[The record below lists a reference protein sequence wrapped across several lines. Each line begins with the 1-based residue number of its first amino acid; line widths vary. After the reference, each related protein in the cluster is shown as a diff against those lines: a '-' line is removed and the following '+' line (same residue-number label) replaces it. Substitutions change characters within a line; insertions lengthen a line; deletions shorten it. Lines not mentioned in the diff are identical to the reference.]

1 MEDYA
6 VLTFGAPIFKIAR
19 LLTIA
24 LIMVHL
30 FACAYY
36 RVKKETTDV
45 DDFDSFFTARNVDPA
60 VSPSPRRTHKRTRT
74 RTRTH
79 AHTHTEP
86 TPSLRALVWRR
97 KGGARSPVWAFS
109 RCVRAV
115 VDAELSLMRC

>member
-36 RVKKETTDV
+36 RVKKETTDA
-45 DDFDSFFTARNVDPA
+45 DDFDSFFTSRNVDPA

-79 AHTHTEP
+79 AHTQTQP
-86 TPSLRALVWRR
+86 TPSLRLSL
-97 KGGARSPVWAFS
+97 GGAKAAHAR
-109 RCVRAV
+109 RCGLLCAGVGFYA
-115 VDAELSLMRC
+115 LL

>member
-36 RVKKETTDV
+36 RVKKETTDA
-45 DDFDSFFTARNVDPA
+45 DDFDSFFTSRNVDPA
-60 VSPSPRRTHKRTRT
+60 VSPSPRRTHA
-74 RTRTH
+74 H
-79 AHTHTEP
+79 AHAHAHMHTHTEP
-86 TPSLRALVWRR
+86 THTLPAALVGRR
-97 KGGARSPVWAFS
+97 KGGTRSPVWAS
-109 RCVRAV
+109 MRWCGLLCA
-115 VDAELSLMRC
+115 SMMRC